1 MPGSPLAQRPEG
13 ALEWGWRPRGGRAPR
28 GPGRELSPLRGEV
41 RLRVPPWCPGPLR
54 LSKDNFW
61 ELRSALRC
69 SPLDQSVSWLVPS
82 GGTKLMAVPGTPP
95 RAPPLASRPASAA
108 ARTAPGQLP
117 GYRPD
122 SSRTGPPTGR
132 CPYSCRPS
140 RARPAVSPMQTPH
153 VAPRRARSSTK
164 AHWYKEEWMRPA
176 ILSLFLLRSYLSI
189 YLTSYSS
196 RMGRC
201 PSPPY
206 VYNRGRP
213 GGRVHFSNRF
223 IYISI

>member
-1 MPGSPLAQRPEG
+1 M
-13 ALEWGWRPRGGRAPR
+13 
-28 GPGRELSPLRGEV
+28 
-41 RLRVPPWCPGPLR
+41 RLRVPPLSPGPLR

-61 ELRSALRC
+61 ELRSAIRC

-82 GGTKLMAVPGTPP
+82 GGIKLMAVPGTPP

-153 VAPRRARSSTK
+153 VAPRRARSSTN
-164 AHWYKEEWMRPA
+164 AQM
-176 ILSLFLLRSYLSI
+176 LRCSGDKGRVSC
-189 YLTSYSS
+189 
-196 RMGRC
+196 GRC
-201 PSPPY
+201 CVCDVCCPCCCMVSAKVVSLHGDARTLGGYSVP
-206 VYNRGRP
+206 RP
-213 GGRVHFSNRF
+213 GGELPGGQV
-223 IYISI
+223 